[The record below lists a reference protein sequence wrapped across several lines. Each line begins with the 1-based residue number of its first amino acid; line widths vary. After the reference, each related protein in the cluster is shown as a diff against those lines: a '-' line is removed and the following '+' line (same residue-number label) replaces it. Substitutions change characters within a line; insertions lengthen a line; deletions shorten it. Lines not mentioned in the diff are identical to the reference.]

1 MNGAEGLFFI
11 SLQKGR
17 NKMVCDGISHFVC
30 IPSLSDKISAIHWD
44 GFGNFGIFGIT
55 KGNATEH

>member
-1 MNGAEGLFFI
+1 
-11 SLQKGR
+11 
-17 NKMVCDGISHFVC
+17 MVCDGISHFVC

-55 KGNATEH
+55 KGNATKHWKYTVANPS